1 MARRFLKR
9 YLPDHKTIREH
20 KYLRCFGTLLHAPNL
35 WHLNRRSVP
44 RAFSIGLFMAWV
56 PVPFQMVLAA
66 GAAILLQA
74 NLPISVCLVWITNP
88 ATMPVLFYFAYKV
101 GGWILDEPVR
111 PLEFQLTFE
120 WLGTQL
126 HQIWQPFLLGCLVL
140 GIVSAILGN
149 ILIRLFWV
157 FRVRKDWQI
166 RQESRRD
173 RIESSDERT
182 H

>member
-9 YLPDHKTIREH
+9 YLPDYQTIREH
-20 KYLRCFGTLLHAPNL
+20 KCLRCFGSLLHAPNL

-66 GAAILLQA
+66 GAAIALQA

-88 ATMPVLFYFAYKV
+88 LTMPVLFYFSYKV
-101 GGWILDEPVR
+101 GGWLLGQEVSPVAF
-111 PLEFQLTFE
+111 ELTFE
-120 WLGTQL
+120 WLGGQMQT
-126 HQIWQPFLLGCLVL
+126 IWQPFLLGCLVL
-140 GIVSAILGN
+140 GIVSALLGN

-157 FRVRKDWQI
+157 FRVRKDWQLRKHHR
-166 RQESRRD
+166 RQRCLKSAD
-173 RIESSDERT
+173 K